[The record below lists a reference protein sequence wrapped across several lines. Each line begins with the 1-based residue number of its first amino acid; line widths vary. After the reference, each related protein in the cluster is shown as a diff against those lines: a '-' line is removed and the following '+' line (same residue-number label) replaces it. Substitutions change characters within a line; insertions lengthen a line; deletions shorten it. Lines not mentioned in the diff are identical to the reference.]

1 MADILILTASFGMGH
16 KSVANALKEQ
26 IEAEYKHVKVSI
38 GDILEIVNPKVKKI
52 SSKIYSELTESYP
65 SIYNKLYDVK
75 AKNKNNII
83 DNMLSSLYYKRFY
96 EYIKIENPKVI
107 ISTFPLCSCIVAKV
121 KEEYED
127 DVILIT
133 VITDV
138 VDSWEWI
145 YEGTNKYLV
154 PTEEIKNR
162 LIAKEVNEDIILV
175 TGIPVKKEF
184 LDKNINFSTD
194 QKNTILIVLSGIDS
208 VSKELLKK
216 LDEYTEYKIKIIA
229 GRNEKLYRKLSDMAY
244 SNLEIYGFVNNLNE
258 MMDEAVYIV
267 TKPGGVTVFEA
278 INKEVPLIVLNSN
291 IGQEIGNIE
300 FIKKNKIGIVIN
312 NLDTLPYILDYNI
325 NNPGTP
331 DKYVKSIKRIKKTLN
346 YSGLSIDSLFH
357 GLSCFIIPFY
367 PIFFKVHPNQSGI
380 ILPRLLQIHNVLW
393 LHLPYYQLL
402 PLM

>member
-16 KSVANALKEQ
+16 KSVSNALKEQ

-38 GDILEIVNPKVKKI
+38 EDVLEIVNPKVKKF

-83 DNMLSSLYYKRFY
+83 DNVLSSLYCKRFY
-96 EYIKIENPKVI
+96 EYMEIEKPKVI

-121 KEEYED
+121 KEEYND
-127 DVILIT
+127 DVNLIT

-154 PTEEIKNR
+154 PTDEIKDR
-162 LIAKEVNEDIILV
+162 LIAKGVNEENILV

-184 LDKNINFSTD
+184 LDKKICFSTD
-194 QKNTILIVLSGIDS
+194 KKNTILVVLSGIDS
-208 VSKELLKK
+208 VSKKLLKK
-216 LDEYTEYKIKIIA
+216 LDEYTEYKIKIVT
-229 GRNEKLYRKLSDMAY
+229 GRNEKLYGKLSDMEY
-244 SNLEIYGFVNNLNE
+244 SNLEIYGYVNNLDE
-258 MMDEAVYIV
+258 MMDESVFIV

-278 INKEVPLIVLNSN
+278 INKEVPLIVLNSI

-312 NLDTLPYILDYNI
+312 DLDDLLYILDYNI
-325 NNPGTP
+325 NNPDTS
-331 DKYVKSIKRIKKTLN
+331 DKYVKNIKRIKKTLN

-357 GLSCFIIPFY
+357 GVI
-367 PIFFKVHPNQSGI
+367 
-380 ILPRLLQIHNVLW
+380 
-393 LHLPYYQLL
+393 
-402 PLM
+402 

>member
-1 MADILILTASFGMGH
+1 MTDILILTASFGMGH
-16 KSVANALKEQ
+16 KSVSNALKEQ

-38 GDILEIVNPKVKKI
+38 EDVLEIVNPKVKKF

-83 DNMLSSLYYKRFY
+83 DNVLSSLYYKRFY
-96 EYIKIENPKVI
+96 EYMEIEKPKVI

-121 KEEYED
+121 KEEYND
-127 DVILIT
+127 DVNLIT

-154 PTEEIKNR
+154 PTDEIKDR
-162 LIAKEVNEDIILV
+162 LIAKGVNEENILV

-184 LDKNINFSTD
+184 LDKKICFSTD
-194 QKNTILIVLSGIDS
+194 KKNTILVVLSGIDS
-208 VSKELLKK
+208 VSKKLLKK
-216 LDEYTEYKIKIIA
+216 LDEYTEYKIKIVT
-229 GRNEKLYRKLSDMAY
+229 GRNEKLYGKLSDMEY
-244 SNLEIYGFVNNLNE
+244 SNLEIYGYVNNLDE
-258 MMDEAVYIV
+258 MMDESVFIV

-278 INKEVPLIVLNSN
+278 INKEVPLIVLNSI

-312 NLDTLPYILDYNI
+312 DLDDLLYILDYNI
-325 NNPGTP
+325 NNPDTS
-331 DKYVKSIKRIKKTLN
+331 DKYVKNIKRIKKTLN
-346 YSGLSIDSLFH
+346 YSGLSIDSLFD
-357 GLSCFIIPFY
+357 GVI
-367 PIFFKVHPNQSGI
+367 
-380 ILPRLLQIHNVLW
+380 
-393 LHLPYYQLL
+393 
-402 PLM
+402 

>member
-357 GLSCFIIPFY
+357 GVI
-367 PIFFKVHPNQSGI
+367 
-380 ILPRLLQIHNVLW
+380 
-393 LHLPYYQLL
+393 
-402 PLM
+402 

>member
-300 FIKKNKIGIVIN
+300 FFIKHSSKQPALIK
-312 NLDTLPYILDYNI
+312 LPY
-325 NNPGTP
+325 
-331 DKYVKSIKRIKKTLN
+331 
-346 YSGLSIDSLFH
+346 F
-357 GLSCFIIPFY
+357 
-367 PIFFKVHPNQSGI
+367 Q
-380 ILPRLLQIHNVLW
+380 NVLFTS
-393 LHLPYYQLL
+393 HSSAP
-402 PLM
+402 

>member
-278 INKEVPLIVLNSN
+278 INKEVPLIVLNSI

-312 NLDTLPYILDYNI
+312 DLDDLLYILDYNI
-325 NNPGTP
+325 NNPDTS
-331 DKYVKSIKRIKKTLN
+331 DKYVKNIKRIKKTLN
-346 YSGLSIDSLFH
+346 YSGLSIDSLFD
-357 GLSCFIIPFY
+357 GVI
-367 PIFFKVHPNQSGI
+367 
-380 ILPRLLQIHNVLW
+380 
-393 LHLPYYQLL
+393 
-402 PLM
+402 

>member
-121 KEEYED
+121 KVEYED

-357 GLSCFIIPFY
+357 GVI
-367 PIFFKVHPNQSGI
+367 
-380 ILPRLLQIHNVLW
+380 
-393 LHLPYYQLL
+393 
-402 PLM
+402 

>member
-1 MADILILTASFGMGH
+1 
-16 KSVANALKEQ
+16 
-26 IEAEYKHVKVSI
+26 VKVSI

-357 GLSCFIIPFY
+357 GVI
-367 PIFFKVHPNQSGI
+367 
-380 ILPRLLQIHNVLW
+380 
-393 LHLPYYQLL
+393 
-402 PLM
+402 

>member
-357 GLSCFIIPFY
+357 GAI
-367 PIFFKVHPNQSGI
+367 
-380 ILPRLLQIHNVLW
+380 
-393 LHLPYYQLL
+393 
-402 PLM
+402 

>member
-312 NLDTLPYILDYNI
+312 NLDTLLYILDYNI

-357 GLSCFIIPFY
+357 GVI
-367 PIFFKVHPNQSGI
+367 
-380 ILPRLLQIHNVLW
+380 
-393 LHLPYYQLL
+393 
-402 PLM
+402 

>member
-26 IEAEYKHVKVSI
+26 IEAEYKHVKVSV

-52 SSKIYSELTESYP
+52 STKIYSELTESYP
-65 SIYNKLYDVK
+65 SIYNKIYDIK

-83 DNMLSSLYYKRFY
+83 DNVLSSLYYKRFY
-96 EYIKIENPKVI
+96 EYMEIEKPRVI

-121 KEEYED
+121 KEEYDD

-154 PTEEIKNR
+154 PTEEIKKR
-162 LIAKEVNEDIILV
+162 LIAKGVNEDIIFV
-175 TGIPVKKEF
+175 TGIPVKREF

-208 VSKELLKK
+208 VSKELFKK

-229 GRNEKLYRKLSDMAY
+229 GRNEKLYRKLSDMEY
-244 SNLEIYGFVNNLNE
+244 SNLETYGFVNNLNE
-258 MMDEAVYIV
+258 MMDEALYIV

-291 IGQEIGNIE
+291 IGQEIGNVE

-312 NLDTLPYILDYNI
+312 DLDTLPYILDYNI

-357 GLSCFIIPFY
+357 GVI
-367 PIFFKVHPNQSGI
+367 
-380 ILPRLLQIHNVLW
+380 
-393 LHLPYYQLL
+393 
-402 PLM
+402 

>member
-194 QKNTILIVLSGIDS
+194 QNNTILIVLSGIDS

-357 GLSCFIIPFY
+357 GVI
-367 PIFFKVHPNQSGI
+367 
-380 ILPRLLQIHNVLW
+380 
-393 LHLPYYQLL
+393 
-402 PLM
+402 

>member
-312 NLDTLPYILDYNI
+312 NLDTLSYILDYNI

-357 GLSCFIIPFY
+357 GVI
-367 PIFFKVHPNQSGI
+367 
-380 ILPRLLQIHNVLW
+380 
-393 LHLPYYQLL
+393 
-402 PLM
+402 

>member
-52 SSKIYSELTESYP
+52 SSKIYSELTESYT

-357 GLSCFIIPFY
+357 GVI
-367 PIFFKVHPNQSGI
+367 
-380 ILPRLLQIHNVLW
+380 
-393 LHLPYYQLL
+393 
-402 PLM
+402 

>member
-16 KSVANALKEQ
+16 KSVSNALKEQ
-26 IEAEYKHVKVSI
+26 IEAEYKHVKVNI
-38 GDILEIVNPKVKKI
+38 ADVLEIVNPKIKKV

-83 DNMLSSLYYKRFY
+83 DNMLSSLYYNRFY
-96 EYIKIENPKVI
+96 EYMETEKPKVI

-121 KEEYED
+121 KEEYDD

-154 PTEEIKNR
+154 PTEEIKDR
-162 LIAKEVNEDIILV
+162 LIAKGVNEENILV

-184 LDKNINFSTD
+184 LDKKICFSTD
-194 QKNTILIVLSGIDS
+194 KKNTILVVLSGIDS
-208 VSKELLKK
+208 VSKKLLKK
-216 LDEYTEYKIKIIA
+216 LDEYTEYKIKIVT
-229 GRNEKLYRKLSDMAY
+229 GRNEKLYGKLSDMEY
-244 SNLEIYGFVNNLNE
+244 SNLEIYGYVNNLDE
-258 MMDEAVYIV
+258 MMDESVFIV

-278 INKEVPLIVLNSN
+278 INKEVPLIVLNSI

-312 NLDTLPYILDYNI
+312 DLDDLLYILDYNI
-325 NNPGTP
+325 NNPDTS
-331 DKYVKSIKRIKKTLN
+331 DKYVKNIKRIKKTLN
-346 YSGLSIDSLFH
+346 YSGLSIDSLFD
-357 GLSCFIIPFY
+357 GVI
-367 PIFFKVHPNQSGI
+367 
-380 ILPRLLQIHNVLW
+380 
-393 LHLPYYQLL
+393 
-402 PLM
+402 

>member
-154 PTEEIKNR
+154 TTEEIKNR

-312 NLDTLPYILDYNI
+312 DLEILPYILDYNI

-331 DKYVKSIKRIKKTLN
+331 DKYVKNIKRIKKTLN

-357 GLSCFIIPFY
+357 GVI
-367 PIFFKVHPNQSGI
+367 
-380 ILPRLLQIHNVLW
+380 
-393 LHLPYYQLL
+393 
-402 PLM
+402 

>member
-216 LDEYTEYKIKIIA
+216 LDEYPEYKIKIIA

-357 GLSCFIIPFY
+357 GVI
-367 PIFFKVHPNQSGI
+367 
-380 ILPRLLQIHNVLW
+380 
-393 LHLPYYQLL
+393 
-402 PLM
+402 

>member
-133 VITDV
+133 VITD
-138 VDSWEWI
+138 
-145 YEGTNKYLV
+145 
-154 PTEEIKNR
+154 
-162 LIAKEVNEDIILV
+162 
-175 TGIPVKKEF
+175 
-184 LDKNINFSTD
+184 
-194 QKNTILIVLSGIDS
+194 
-208 VSKELLKK
+208 
-216 LDEYTEYKIKIIA
+216 
-229 GRNEKLYRKLSDMAY
+229 
-244 SNLEIYGFVNNLNE
+244 
-258 MMDEAVYIV
+258 
-267 TKPGGVTVFEA
+267 
-278 INKEVPLIVLNSN
+278 
-291 IGQEIGNIE
+291 
-300 FIKKNKIGIVIN
+300 
-312 NLDTLPYILDYNI
+312 
-325 NNPGTP
+325 
-331 DKYVKSIKRIKKTLN
+331 YVKSIKRIKKTLN

-357 GLSCFIIPFY
+357 GVI
-367 PIFFKVHPNQSGI
+367 
-380 ILPRLLQIHNVLW
+380 
-393 LHLPYYQLL
+393 
-402 PLM
+402 

>member
-16 KSVANALKEQ
+16 KSVSNALKEQ

-38 GDILEIVNPKVKKI
+38 EDVLEIVNPKVKKF

-83 DNMLSSLYYKRFY
+83 DNVLSSLYYKRFY
-96 EYIKIENPKVI
+96 EYMEIEKPKVI

-121 KEEYED
+121 KEEYND
-127 DVILIT
+127 DVNLIT

-154 PTEEIKNR
+154 PTDEIKDR
-162 LIAKEVNEDIILV
+162 LIAKGVNEENILV

-184 LDKNINFSTD
+184 LDKKICFSTYK
-194 QKNTILIVLSGIDS
+194 KNTILVVLSGIDS
-208 VSKELLKK
+208 VSKKLLKK
-216 LDEYTEYKIKIIA
+216 LDEYTEYKIKIVT
-229 GRNEKLYRKLSDMAY
+229 GRNEKLYGKLSDMEY
-244 SNLEIYGFVNNLNE
+244 SNLEIYGYVNNLDE
-258 MMDEAVYIV
+258 MMDESVFIV

-278 INKEVPLIVLNSN
+278 INKEVPLIVLNSI

-312 NLDTLPYILDYNI
+312 DLDDLLYILDYNI
-325 NNPGTP
+325 NNPDTS
-331 DKYVKSIKRIKKTLN
+331 DKYVKNIKRIKKTLN
-346 YSGLSIDSLFH
+346 YSGLSIDSLFD
-357 GLSCFIIPFY
+357 GVI
-367 PIFFKVHPNQSGI
+367 
-380 ILPRLLQIHNVLW
+380 
-393 LHLPYYQLL
+393 
-402 PLM
+402 

>member
-1 MADILILTASFGMGH
+1 LILTASFGMGH
-16 KSVANALKEQ
+16 KSVSNALKEQ

-38 GDILEIVNPKVKKI
+38 EDVLEIVNPKVKKF

-83 DNMLSSLYYKRFY
+83 DNVLSSLYYKRFY
-96 EYIKIENPKVI
+96 EYMEIEKPKVI

-121 KEEYED
+121 KEEYND
-127 DVILIT
+127 DVNLIT

-154 PTEEIKNR
+154 PTDEIKDR
-162 LIAKEVNEDIILV
+162 LIAKGVNEENILV

-184 LDKNINFSTD
+184 LDKKICFSTD
-194 QKNTILIVLSGIDS
+194 KKNTILVVLSGIDS
-208 VSKELLKK
+208 VSKKLLKK
-216 LDEYTEYKIKIIA
+216 LDEYTEYKIKIVT
-229 GRNEKLYRKLSDMAY
+229 GRNEKLYGKLSDMEY
-244 SNLEIYGFVNNLNE
+244 SNLEIYGYVNNLDE
-258 MMDEAVYIV
+258 MMDESVFIV

-278 INKEVPLIVLNSN
+278 INKEVPLIVLNSI

-312 NLDTLPYILDYNI
+312 DLDDLLYILDYNI
-325 NNPGTP
+325 NNPDTS
-331 DKYVKSIKRIKKTLN
+331 DKYVKNIKRIKKTLN
-346 YSGLSIDSLFH
+346 YSGLSIDSLFD
-357 GLSCFIIPFY
+357 GVI
-367 PIFFKVHPNQSGI
+367 
-380 ILPRLLQIHNVLW
+380 
-393 LHLPYYQLL
+393 
-402 PLM
+402 

>member
-16 KSVANALKEQ
+16 KSVSNALKEQ

-38 GDILEIVNPKVKKI
+38 EDVLEIVNPKVKKF

-83 DNMLSSLYYKRFY
+83 DNVLSSLYYKRFY
-96 EYIKIENPKVI
+96 EYMEIEKPKVI

-121 KEEYED
+121 KEEYND
-127 DVILIT
+127 DVNLIT

-154 PTEEIKNR
+154 PTDEIKDR
-162 LIAKEVNEDIILV
+162 LIAKGVNEENILV

-184 LDKNINFSTD
+184 LDKKICFSTD
-194 QKNTILIVLSGIDS
+194 KKNTILIVLSGIDS
-208 VSKELLKK
+208 VSKKLLKK
-216 LDEYTEYKIKIIA
+216 LDEYTEYKIKIVT
-229 GRNEKLYRKLSDMAY
+229 GRNEKLYGKLSDMEY
-244 SNLEIYGFVNNLNE
+244 SNLEIYGYVNNLDE
-258 MMDEAVYIV
+258 MMDESVFIV

-278 INKEVPLIVLNSN
+278 INKEVPLIVLNSI

-312 NLDTLPYILDYNI
+312 DLDDLLYILDYNI
-325 NNPGTP
+325 NNPDTS
-331 DKYVKSIKRIKKTLN
+331 DKYVKNIKRIKKTLN
-346 YSGLSIDSLFH
+346 YSGLSIDSLFD
-357 GLSCFIIPFY
+357 GVI
-367 PIFFKVHPNQSGI
+367 
-380 ILPRLLQIHNVLW
+380 
-393 LHLPYYQLL
+393 
-402 PLM
+402 

>member
-16 KSVANALKEQ
+16 KSVSNALKEQ

-38 GDILEIVNPKVKKI
+38 EDVLEIVNPKVKKF

-83 DNMLSSLYYKRFY
+83 DNVLSSLYYKRFY
-96 EYIKIENPKVI
+96 EYMEIEKPKVI

-121 KEEYED
+121 KEEYND
-127 DVILIT
+127 DVNLIT

-154 PTEEIKNR
+154 PTDEIKDR
-162 LIAKEVNEDIILV
+162 LIAKGVNEENILV

-184 LDKNINFSTD
+184 LDKKICFSTD
-194 QKNTILIVLSGIDS
+194 KKNTILVVLSGIDS
-208 VSKELLKK
+208 VSKKLLKK
-216 LDEYTEYKIKIIA
+216 LDEYTEYKIKIVT
-229 GRNEKLYRKLSDMAY
+229 GRNEKLYGKLSDMEY
-244 SNLEIYGFVNNLNE
+244 SNLEIYGYVNNLDE
-258 MMDEAVYIV
+258 MMDESVFIV

-312 NLDTLPYILDYNI
+312 DLDDLLYILDYNI
-325 NNPGTP
+325 NNPDTS
-331 DKYVKSIKRIKKTLN
+331 DKYVKNIKRIKKTLN
-346 YSGLSIDSLFH
+346 YSGLSIDSLFD
-357 GLSCFIIPFY
+357 GVI
-367 PIFFKVHPNQSGI
+367 
-380 ILPRLLQIHNVLW
+380 
-393 LHLPYYQLL
+393 
-402 PLM
+402 